1 MIAAERLV
9 LVEGTSSAG
18 VSKGSLN
25 SPTSTTV
32 LIGSKKVKNSED
44 LLVIYE

>member
-25 SPTSTTV
+25 
-32 LIGSKKVKNSED
+32 IGSKKVKNSED
-44 LLVIYE
+44 LLVVYE

>member
-9 LVEGTSSAG
+9 LEG

-25 SPTSTTV
+25 SLTSTV

-44 LLVIYE
+44 LLVVYE

>member
-9 LVEGTSSAG
+9 PAEGTSSAG

-25 SPTSTTV
+25 SPTSTV

-44 LLVIYE
+44 LLVVYE